1 MMDLAVALERSGKP
15 FIWVVRL
22 PLEHENSNEFS
33 NEWLPAGFE
42 TLVGETGKGL
52 LVRRW
57 AQQAEILA
65 HPSTR
70 AFFSHYGWNGGEL
83 DVGGAGDRVAALR
96 QAVLQL
102 EATGG
107 AGSVCGGKE
116 GEPVRGPPGEGGG
129 GRRSSAGYVGEGVGV
144 EEEGVGS
151 KGDVGQCGEGCG
163 RVQRSFYQSHGRVHS
178 FYSMCFKLQTIFIAR

>member
-1 MMDLAVALERSGKP
+1 MSSATNGCQRASKL
-15 FIWVVRL
+15 
-22 PLEHENSNEFS
+22 
-33 NEWLPAGFE
+33 E

-57 AQQAEILA
+57 VQLAEILA
-65 HPSTR
+65 HLSAR
-70 AFFSHYGWNGGEL
+70 AFLSHYGWNGGEL
-83 DVGGAGDRVAALR
+83 DAGGAGDRVAALR

-107 AGSVCGGKE
+107 AGSVRGGKE

-129 GRRSSAGYVGEGVGV
+129 GHRSSAGYVGEGVGV

-163 RVQRSFYQSHGRVHS
+163 RVQRSFYQSHGQVYS